1 MSEEEHI
8 HTILVLLTI
17 AISYSFIILSEEIQC
32 LSYQGSGIVD
42 VMIMCGGGGTK
53 KSAPIRKGLNHLC
66 NNSLLLIC
74 TLLMALLLA
83 LCALRNGSESTE
95 FIEQKHV
102 RLTFSN

>member
-42 VMIMCGGGGTK
+42 VMIMCGGGTK

-66 NNSLLLIC
+66 NNSLLLI
-74 TLLMALLLA
+74 TYGIAFGA
-83 LCALRNGSESTE
+83 RRTYSRNGS
-95 FIEQKHV
+95 
-102 RLTFSN
+102 